1 MLAHLRIPW
10 SNSWWQGMPRQHL
23 GPAHPTGCVPGARGA
38 FIPVG
43 LGVPSHP
50 CRLAGS
56 AGVRPGALDVRQS
69 QPSQRLNSRRRRVL
83 TYDAHVWRPQR
94 RRFAAARGR
103 RRGRRSGGWPRKGAA
118 EAERAVTEIAADAKH
133 RWLSQ
138 ETAAARSA
146 PQRLGRRWGIAHWR
160 HIRAVGPISG
170 VRKCPVMGPNTGGR
184 EWCCFPV
191 PCSRCYKL
199 IAKCCGEE
207 IRDP

>member
-1 MLAHLRIPW
+1 MEKSVVRAVVVVVTKSVTRMVVI
-10 SNSWWQGMPRQHL
+10 GRFL

-138 ETAAARSA
+138 ETAADEQGTVVLWVCPRGSEPAQRCRRS
-146 PQRLGRRWGIAHWR
+146 
-160 HIRAVGPISG
+160 
-170 VRKCPVMGPNTGGR
+170 GGSAL
-184 EWCCFPV
+184 
-191 PCSRCYKL
+191 SR
-199 IAKCCGEE
+199 
-207 IRDP
+207 